1 MQSDRR
7 QISSGNLFKSI
18 ALAISIVSQV
28 IVYFLLNRIDL
39 AVNGQLYDYIER
51 FSPQFASTYVG
62 YVGIIN
68 VCLIVTIVLST
79 IALIMSLA
87 RIRNQ
92 TAPQSYRPATITS
105 HAPKPHPV
113 APVLKI
119 NEDINFDDQITF
131 AAANKQTTSSVPQP
145 VPKKTQP
152 APEKAFNESKDKLT
166 CPKCKKTFSTPL
178 LMMDYEGKVERIVRS
193 CPYCNQIID
202 SEGKA
207 TEV

>member
-1 MQSDRR
+1 MQSNRR

-18 ALAISIVSQV
+18 ALAMSIVSQV

-62 YVGIIN
+62 YVEIIN

-92 TAPQSYRPATITS
+92 TAPQSYRPATITQE
-105 HAPKPHPV
+105 
-113 APVLKI
+113 
-119 NEDINFDDQITF
+119 N
-131 AAANKQTTSSVPQP
+131 AARLRKSFQ
-145 VPKKTQP
+145 
-152 APEKAFNESKDKLT
+152 
-166 CPKCKKTFSTPL
+166 
-178 LMMDYEGKVERIVRS
+178 
-193 CPYCNQIID
+193 
-202 SEGKA
+202 
-207 TEV
+207 